1 MKKNNEEVLTIDLD
15 WIRGPRQEIDII
27 ALCVKLF
34 LLKIDT
40 YFVKAHHHAFD
51 LVPENSILYNIDH
64 HHDMC
69 YFEDGYDQVNNK
81 IIREGSWIL
90 ALALYKKLKGYIWI
104 KNYDSLLEERHVRNV
119 YRELDIFK
127 ISDNLEDL
135 EVKNFSKLIICESA
149 SYDNEKVNLSKIN
162 NTLIR
167 IARLLD
173 VNFKIISHYD
183 NDFSYLKVEDKK

>member
-1 MKKNNEEVLTIDLD
+1 
-15 WIRGPRQEIDII
+15 
-27 ALCVKLF
+27 
-34 LLKIDT
+34 
-40 YFVKAHHHAFD
+40 
-51 LVPENSILYNIDH
+51 
-64 HHDMC
+64 MC

>member
-1 MKKNNEEVLTIDLD
+1 MFIRTYPKNVL
-15 WIRGPRQEIDII
+15 
-27 ALCVKLF
+27 
-34 LLKIDT
+34 
-40 YFVKAHHHAFD
+40 
-51 LVPENSILYNIDH
+51 
-64 HHDMC
+64 
-69 YFEDGYDQVNNK
+69 
-81 IIREGSWIL
+81 
-90 ALALYKKLKGYIWI
+90 IWI

-149 SYDNEKVNLSKIN
+149 SYDNKKVNLSKIN

-173 VNFKIISHYD
+173 VNLKIISHYD